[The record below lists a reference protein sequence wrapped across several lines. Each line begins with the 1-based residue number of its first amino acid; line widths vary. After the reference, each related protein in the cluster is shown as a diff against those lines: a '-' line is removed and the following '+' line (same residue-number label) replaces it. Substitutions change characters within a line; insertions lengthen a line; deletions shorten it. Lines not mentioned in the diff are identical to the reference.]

1 MSTEPT
7 GTSATR
13 SEPMSDPET
22 LIADYVGRLRRSVAR
37 LPAATRA
44 ELLDD
49 ITAHLAE
56 TIEPGADES
65 RVRQVL
71 DELGTPE
78 EIAAAAAAGIP
89 VRTSGDRIYDVVT
102 VLVLLLGSVVI
113 PGLGWIAGV
122 VLLWNGPRWNTR
134 QKWIGTLILPVVVV
148 VVLVTHSAAPVIMP
162 LTLVIALAGLAAEFI
177 FLLRA
182 AAQQHP

>member
-1 MSTEPT
+1 
-7 GTSATR
+7 
-13 SEPMSDPET
+13 MSDPEA
-22 LIADYVGRLRRSVAR
+22 LIADYVGQLRRSVAR
-37 LPAATRA
+37 LPAAKRA

-56 TIEPGADES
+56 MIEPGADES

-78 EIAAAAAAGIP
+78 EIAAAGMP

-102 VLVLLLGSVVI
+102 VLVLLLGSFVV

-134 QKWIGTLILPVVVV
+134 QKWIGTLILPVVVL
-148 VVLVTHSAAPVIMP
+148 VVLVTHGVAPVIMP
-162 LTLVIALAGLAAEFI
+162 LSVVIALAGLVAEFV